1 MLKYNK
7 KLMIQII
14 FQHSEIMNLAV
25 LTGRQIS
32 KPLKIFI
39 VSQAGEIADVTLNS
53 LCTSKDQSV
62 LKVFVN
68 MLLSSHSS
76 HFLRYLL
83 TYFCHIIFVSS

>member
-1 MLKYNK
+1 MH
-7 KLMIQII
+7 KLDLM

-62 LKVFVN
+62 LKVCLV
-68 MLLSSHSS
+68 
-76 HFLRYLL
+76 
-83 TYFCHIIFVSS
+83 

>member
-1 MLKYNK
+1 
-7 KLMIQII
+7 
-14 FQHSEIMNLAV
+14 MNLAV

-68 MLLSSHSS
+68 PLLSSQS
-76 HFLRYLL
+76 FLRDLL
-83 TYFCHIIFVSS
+83 TVFNSLKLVLSNIKQPFII

>member
-1 MLKYNK
+1 M
-7 KLMIQII
+7 

-62 LKVFVN
+62 LKVCLV
-68 MLLSSHSS
+68 
-76 HFLRYLL
+76 
-83 TYFCHIIFVSS
+83 